1 MITKSYNPSQLEV
14 SMADI
19 IKSLQDTINDQLD
32 GNNIEDIVV
41 NGEKDNPD
49 LLFKLIDADGDRHEL
64 VVKFI
69 QRADHHL
76 E

>member
-49 LLFKLIDADGDRHEL
+49 LLFKLIDSDGDRHEL

>member
-19 IKSLQDTINDQLD
+19 IKSLQDTINDKLE
-32 GNNIEDIVV
+32 GNNIEDIEV

-49 LLFKLIDADGDRHEL
+49 LLFKLIDTDGDRHEL

>member
-1 MITKSYNPSQLEV
+1 MITKSYNPSLLEV

-19 IKSLQDTINDQLD
+19 IKSLQDTINDKLE
-32 GNNIEDIVV
+32 GNNIEDIEV

-49 LLFKLIDADGDRHEL
+49 LLFKLIDTDGDRHEL